1 MNHTDAAPEAKPDH
15 RILTIGNQI
24 AAMIEAGELDNLSP
38 DVQRIFAALPPAL
51 MEIAGEVYRLRVPD
65 LRIGIMFFEGGQS
78 CPPSTQSTKPRR

>member
-1 MNHTDAAPEAKPDH
+1 MTHTDAAPEAKPDH

-51 MEIAGEVYRLRVPD
+51 MEIAGDVYRLRVPKGRGEFVVLD
-65 LRIGIMFFEGGQS
+65 GG
-78 CPPSTQSTKPRR
+78 KL

>member
-1 MNHTDAAPEAKPDH
+1 MNRTEFELEFKLDH

-51 MEIAGEVYRLRVPD
+51 MEIAGDVYRMRVPQGRGEFVVLD
-65 LRIGIMFFEGGQS
+65 GEKL
-78 CPPSTQSTKPRR
+78 

>member
-1 MNHTDAAPEAKPDH
+1 MIYTDAAPEAKPDH

-51 MEIAGEVYRLRVPD
+51 MEIAGDVYRLRT
-65 LRIGIMFFEGGQS
+65 ES
-78 CPPSTQSTKPRR
+78 KPASAYLFGDCAP

>member
-1 MNHTDAAPEAKPDH
+1 MNLTDAAPEVKPDN

-51 MEIAGEVYRLRVPD
+51 LEIASDVYRLRTERKSASAY
-65 LRIGIMFFEGGQS
+65 LFGG
-78 CPPSTQSTKPRR
+78 CAP